1 MSQLLRVVLDK
12 HLRSPRGAGAAL
24 QIGIYAKWGVPGGE
38 ELAQSWQL
46 CQALP
51 CHCASLPYCTAGLR
65 CGVSAWLGGSAHKFR
80 PLSVEVGQDCQKE
93 LQAEPRR
100 SHSTSLHRFGMI
112 QASHALQIRQ

>member
-12 HLRSPRGAGAAL
+12 DLRSSCGAGAAL
-24 QIGIYAKWGVPGGE
+24 QIEIYAKWGVPGGE

-65 CGVSAWLGGSAHKFR
+65 GGVSAWLGGSAHKFR

-93 LQAEPRR
+93 LQVEPRR
-100 SHSTSLHRFGMI
+100 SHSTPLHRFGMI
-112 QASHALQIRQ
+112 QGSHALQIRQ